1 MNAYAS
7 IMENR
12 EHEATS
18 SVVLLPL
25 QQSSSS
31 DSTMLGITKSSNGN
45 RRTRTYG
52 SLGTLDTETYITSSS
67 SSSQES
73 STDTDDN
80 TMNGNNNK
88 YHNHL
93 SIDLASTD
101 NSGDSS
107 SDVEN
112 GILSGSGG
120 HSRDSSYSD
129 ISSDGGGGGYYDRF
143 ARYNRRSDDG
153 TTPCSFIE
161 TYLLTR
167 HNFKVIVSGVLWFIS
182 YMIMGVFGGSVA
194 YLHFERRG
202 SSVPDPLPD
211 FGYDVIPVSSLSL
224 EDGHIFFSFLTS

>member
-1 MNAYAS
+1 
-7 IMENR
+7 
-12 EHEATS
+12 
-18 SVVLLPL
+18 
-25 QQSSSS
+25 
-31 DSTMLGITKSSNGN
+31 
-45 RRTRTYG
+45 
-52 SLGTLDTETYITSSS
+52 
-67 SSSQES
+67 
-73 STDTDDN
+73 
-80 TMNGNNNK
+80 MNGNNNK

-224 EDGHIFFSFLTS
+224 EYGHVFFPFLTS